1 MRNHAQ
7 FAELLVNHHIF
18 HSQQAHGHHNAERHG
33 THHEHRIDGTHD
45 AHLYIVVNHVVH
57 KVYNGNSRHNEQC
70 ARQQRMVRRARK
82 PCKGGDISQTCGHQR
97 RNGDAHIQIDT
108 ELYATRTD
116 TETCKSGDR
125 GKQKGNPVA
134 AEQLAEA
141 TTGKTRTDGN
151 EIGGVVPLLVFY
163 LLQLFLV
170 AVERIVFLNGTP
182 GQLADFGYG
191 RHVDTMFLALLKF
204 GIRVRFVTQVHHQHC
219 ISHVDVKIFLR

>member
-1 MRNHAQ
+1 MQ
-7 FAELLVNHHIF
+7 
-18 HSQQAHGHHNAERHG
+18 
-33 THHEHRIDGTHD
+33 
-45 AHLYIVVNHVVH
+45 
-57 KVYNGNSRHNEQC
+57 
-70 ARQQRMVRRARK
+70 RARTRK
-82 PCKGGDISQTCGHQR
+82 PAK
-97 RNGDAHIQIDT
+97 
-108 ELYATRTD
+108 
-116 TETCKSGDR
+116 
-125 GKQKGNPVA
+125 A
-134 AEQLAEA
+134 AIELAEA